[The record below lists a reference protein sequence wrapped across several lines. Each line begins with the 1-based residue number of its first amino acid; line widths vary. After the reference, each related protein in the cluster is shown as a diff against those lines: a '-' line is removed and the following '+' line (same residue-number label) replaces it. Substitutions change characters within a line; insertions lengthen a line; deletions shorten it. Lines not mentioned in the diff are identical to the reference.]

1 MRKFEKVSFK
11 QFKKDIVDDRELY
24 DNYSLPMRKTKYSG
38 GYDINSLINHELL
51 PGESI
56 VVPTGVK
63 STFKDDEILMVVI
76 RSSLGFK
83 YGIKLA
89 NQVGIIDADY
99 YNNEDNEGH
108 ILVKLENTGK
118 QMFKINIGDRIAQG
132 IFVKYGIVNDEE
144 EIENTRKGGIGST
157 SEK

>member
-1 MRKFEKVSFK
+1 MRKFEKISFK
-11 QFKKDIVDDRELY
+11 QFKKDIKDDKELY
-24 DNYSLPMRKTKYSG
+24 NSFSLPKRKTKYSG
-38 GYDINSLINHELL
+38 GYDIMSLIEYVLL
-51 PGESI
+51 PGESKVI
-56 VVPTGVK
+56 PTGLK
-63 STFKDDEILMVVI
+63 SEFSDDEFLMIVI

-118 QMFKINIGDRIAQG
+118 EVFKINIGDRIAQG
-132 IFVKYGIVNDEE
+132 IFLKYNIVDDEE
-144 EIENTRKGGIGST
+144 DIKNKRKGGIGST
-157 SEK
+157 TGA